1 MIRLLCVGKLKEEYL
16 KSLVMDYNKRINK
29 YHSLEIVEVK
39 DEDSLLKERDSLKK
53 HFKNN
58 EFRIAL
64 CIEGQS
70 FDSVTFAKM
79 LDESFIKYPCITFVI
94 GSSLGLHDEIKNA
107 CNLKISFSK
116 MTFPHGLF
124 RALLLEQIYRGFK
137 INNNET
143 YHK

>member
-107 CNLKISFSK
+107 FTTDGSTSD
-116 MTFPHGLF
+116 
-124 RALLLEQIYRGFK
+124 LLEQIYRGFK